1 MMTFTAVCTIKNQ
14 NMTEKEFA
22 LKELETVVNKL
33 GDFLD
38 FYGNDLPNKQLKK
51 VIDKWVELSAII
63 EEIKEENQ

>member
-1 MMTFTAVCTIKNQ
+1 
-14 NMTEKEFA
+14 MTEKEFA